1 MSAQQATGRRVL
13 VTGGA
18 AGIGLAMAQAFAA
31 AGDRVTVVDRDPEAI
46 AALADSHPHL
56 EGHALDV
63 TDADAVD
70 RLFAD
75 SLDPA
80 GGVDVLCANAGTSG
94 PTGGIEELD
103 LDAWRACLSVN
114 LDGAFLVLRRA
125 VPAMKRRGAG
135 VILLTSS
142 TAGLYGYPRRTPYA
156 AAKWGVIGLAKSLAI
171 ELGPHGIRVNALCP
185 GSVGGPRMDG
195 VLEREAA
202 ASGRALDAVRARYE
216 AAASMPGF
224 VDASEIADTAVF
236 LASDAARRI
245 SGQALAIDGHTENMN
260 P

>member
-1 MSAQQATGRRVL
+1 MTATGSGRRVL

-18 AGIGLAMAQAFAA
+18 AGIGLAMAEAFSA
-31 AGDRVTVVDRDPEAI
+31 AGDRVTVVDRDPERVAG
-46 AALADSHPHL
+46 LADSHPQL
-56 EGHALDV
+56 DAHALDV
-63 TDADAVD
+63 TDAGAVD
-70 RLFAD
+70 RLFD
-75 SLDPA
+75 EVIDPA
-80 GGVDVLCANAGTSG
+80 GGVEVLCANAGTSG

-103 LDAWRACLSVN
+103 LESWRACLSVN

-125 VPAMKRRGAG
+125 VPAMKRRGSG

-142 TAGLYGYPRRTPYA
+142 TAGLYGYPRRSPYA
-156 AAKWGVIGLAKSLAI
+156 TAKWGVVGLAKTLAI
-171 ELGPHGIRVNALCP
+171 ELGPHGIRANALCP

-195 VLEREAA
+195 VLQREAE
-202 ASGRALDAVRARYE
+202 ASGRSLDAVRARYE
-216 AAASMPGF
+216 SAASMPGF

-245 SGQALAIDGHTENMN
+245 SGQAVAIDGHTENMN